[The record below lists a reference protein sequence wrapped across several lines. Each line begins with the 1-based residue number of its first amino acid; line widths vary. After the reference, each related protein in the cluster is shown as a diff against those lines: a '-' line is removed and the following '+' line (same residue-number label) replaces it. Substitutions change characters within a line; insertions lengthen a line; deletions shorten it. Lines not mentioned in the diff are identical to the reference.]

1 MTRHFWRLACSS
13 LLLLLATTSLA
24 ADRAVCIQER
34 HQLERLQQQVTAL
47 GQRQADLNN
56 LVSGP
61 LLPAT
66 TLASLLGA
74 DPVDEA
80 AVQKALTAPAAGSDA
95 LPDNPA
101 CRELQA
107 NWQQARDDLGWL
119 QADIRRQQHQWLALP
134 TPARQALKSLWRSY
148 RRLEQR
154 RAALPAEAAGV
165 FAAPQL
171 LQVRIMTLLP
181 SLASDA
187 DGSASARLLALWQ
200 EALAQPLP
208 AAATGATA
216 SHQDRALAA
225 FATLQARHQLDLLRR
240 WLWRERRPAFR
251 AAMQDIDMGPLA
263 LLTGEA
269 RAAGLHLHWLRQT
282 MQQDLLARLGAD
294 RPAVALLVLV
304 VRLLFGLSGFLLLL
318 LLARRSVQPLLA
330 ASNALLGQSRERRWL
345 AQLAGLLSGMA
356 PLLPWLVLWFGLD
369 LLAPLFRR
377 YDLPL
382 LLALLPL
389 ARLYVVYG
397 LSRMIGEWLL
407 QRLAQQAGVY
417 LGAEQTREQL
427 PRLRRFALALTLPW
441 LLLDLVQ
448 GSIGASLT
456 LNLVTALAL
465 VTAWLALGLLLL
477 PRRQDFVL
485 TLQGSL
491 PPALD
496 PAANRLLQAPLFLLL
511 APPLLPLL
519 PLLLIFVLRFLHRL
533 LIEFDWYRKLTA
545 RWFKLLSQN
554 GEEETTELSAE
565 VPEDYARWFRDEAA
579 AGQELPHIDT
589 GLQAALRK
597 PLQRWLQEHTEEN
610 SLLLIGERGIGKS
623 AALDRLAATLAEEMP
638 ELQLRRARVP
648 AKTCRPEAVRA
659 LVGELL
665 GMSLDSGPAAQEE
678 TDAERPPTLVILDDA
693 HNLFLSEV
701 GGLDGWRTVLGL
713 VSAPL
718 ENVFWLLAMDNQ
730 SWAYLDNVFG
740 RDYPMRNVLR
750 VKPWSQG
757 ELRSL
762 ILSRHHLSD
771 FRLQYDNTL
780 LSTRGP
786 EAGNVRNAEQRY
798 FSLLWDASH
807 GNPMLALEFWL
818 SSLSAGSSSV
828 TVGLPAE
835 PSRTVLERASGKAL
849 FVYAAIAIHENLDSA
864 EIAAVTQLPQSSV
877 QYALKT
883 AFDAGFLYRDTAGR
897 YRLVPLWYH
906 TLTALLARKNLLH
919 E

>member
-1 MTRHFWRLACSS
+1 MTRHFWRLACGS
-13 LLLLLATTSLA
+13 LLLLLASTSMA

-34 HQLERLQQQVTAL
+34 HQLQQLQQQVSAL
-47 GQRQADLNN
+47 GQRQADLTN
-56 LVSGP
+56 LVSGS
-61 LLPAT
+61 LPPDA

-80 AVQKALTAPAAGSDA
+80 AVQKALAAPAASKSA
-95 LPDNPA
+95 LPESPA
-101 CRELQA
+101 CRELLA
-107 NWQQARDDLGWL
+107 DWQQAREDLDWL
-119 QADIRRQQHQWLALP
+119 QADIHRQQHQWLALP
-134 TPARQALKSLWRSY
+134 APARQALKSLWRSY

-154 RAALPAEAAGV
+154 RAALPADAAGV

-181 SLASDA
+181 SLAGNG
-187 DGSASARLLALWQ
+187 DGSATARLLALWQ
-200 EALAQPLP
+200 EALAEPLP
-208 AAATGATA
+208 AATPAAAA
-216 SHQDRALAA
+216 SQQDRALAA

-251 AAMQDIDMGPLA
+251 AAMPVIDMGPLA

-269 RAAGLHLHWLRQT
+269 RAAGLHLHWLRET
-282 MQQDLLARLGAD
+282 LQQDLLARLGAD
-294 RPAVALLVLV
+294 RPAVALLALV

-330 ASNALLGQSRERRWL
+330 ASNALLRQARERRWL

-369 LLAPLFRR
+369 LLQPLFRG

-397 LSRMIGEWLL
+397 LSRMAGEWLL

-456 LNLVTALAL
+456 LNLVTALAV

-519 PLLLIFVLRFLHRL
+519 LLIFTLRFLHRL
-533 LIEFDWYRKLTA
+533 FIEFDWYRKLTA
-545 RWFKLLSQN
+545 RWFKLLSQA

-565 VPEDYARWFRDEAA
+565 APEEYARWFRDETAA
-579 AGQELPHIDT
+579 RQELPHIDT

-597 PLQRWLQEHTEEN
+597 PLRRWLQEHTEEN
-610 SLLLIGERGIGKS
+610 SLLLTGERGIGKS

-638 ELQLRRARVP
+638 ELQVRRARVP
-648 AKTCRPEAVRA
+648 AKTCRPDAVRA

-665 GMSLDSGPAAQEE
+665 GMSLDGGPATLEE
-678 TDAERPPTLVILDDA
+678 TDAEHPPTLVILDDA
-693 HNLFLSEV
+693 HNLFLSQV
-701 GGLDGWRTVLGL
+701 GGLDGWRTMLDL
-713 VSAPL
+713 VSLPL

-762 ILSRHHLSD
+762 ILSRHHLSG

-798 FSLLWDASH
+798 FSLLWDASR
-807 GNPMLALEFWL
+807 GNPMLALAFWL
-818 SSLSAGSSSV
+818 SSLSAGARSV

-835 PSRTVLERASGKAL
+835 PSRTALERASGKAL
-849 FVYAAIAIHENLDSA
+849 FVYAAVVIHENLDSA

-883 AFDAGFLYRDTAGR
+883 AFDAGFLFRDAAGR
-897 YRLVPLWYH
+897 YRLVPLWSH